1 MVGKLL
7 LRGMFV
13 GVLAGLLA
21 FSFAR
26 IFGEPPAERAIA
38 FEDQVSQAKG
48 ETPEPELVSR
58 EIQSGLGLG
67 SALVIYSAAIG
78 GLFALVFAF
87 VYGRMGN
94 LNARATAALIALGA
108 FIAVALVPLLK
119 YPANPPAVGNPD
131 TIGLRT
137 QLFLAMLVIS
147 LVALILAVLVARRFW
162 GQLGGWNSSA
172 MAGFIFLVIVGI
184 AQFALPAI
192 DEMPEQFSADVL
204 WQFRVAVLSIQFV
217 LWTTIGLL
225 FGVLAERSLS
235 ERFR

>member
-26 IFGEPPAERAIA
+26 IFGEPPVDRAIA
-38 FEDQVSQAKG
+38 FEEQVSQAKE

-58 EIQSGLGLG
+58 DVQAGLGLG
-67 SALVIYSAAIG
+67 TALVVYGAAIG

-87 VYGRMGN
+87 VYQRMGN

-108 FIAVALVPLLK
+108 FIAVALLPLLK

-131 TIGLRT
+131 TIGPRT

-147 LVALILAVLVARRFW
+147 LVALILAVLVAQRFW

-172 MAGFIFLVIVGI
+172 MAGLMFLLIVGI
-184 AQFALPAI
+184 AQYALPAV
-192 DEMPEQFSADVL
+192 DEVPEHFSADVL
-204 WQFRVAVLSIQFV
+204 WQFRVAVLGIQLV

-225 FGVLAERSLS
+225 FGALAERSL
-235 ERFR
+235 R